1 MHTRIRR
8 TLGLLAVFAVVASLL
23 LPATVTAAGPGS
35 GGETSI
41 GNNLSYPNIWSD
53 GAPLALRGT
62 AGTPQFGTPCA
73 TIGGQAIYCQQDPN
87 STWQADNEVATAP
100 VDVSSIDWG
109 DNLEAR
115 PWAAGSQVRVETTL
129 YETLPT
135 DTTMNGYN
143 MVVVSG
149 ARSTEMQGTNGS
161 TYESPTAT
169 IFSRAARLT
178 IQPITSGD
186 TLFWNPTTTQ
196 WTGAGVG
203 APLYNMAVFQAGDG
217 PGQYTGEINVS
228 GKVVYGYNWKT
239 PAVAGTYRVT
249 FSLDKQGFELANLGS
264 TLKTYITDATTI
276 LPGEADAKGGVA
288 QVDGTNN
295 LSYIDVTLTP
305 PRGGGGGGGETT
317 IGNNLS
323 YPAIWSDG
331 DPLALRGTEL
341 EAVLNG
347 AYTTVGDTNWYHQ
360 QDADNTWQAENTA
373 ATGPVDVSQIDWGDN
388 LEARQWA
395 AGQQVRVET
404 TLFKDLTT
412 PMQAYNML
420 VLSGSG
426 TSEMQGTDG
435 NTFDSSQAIIFS
447 RAARLTIQQITPG
460 GTLTWDP
467 NTGQWT
473 GAVVGD
479 PLYNMAVFEAGDGP
493 GQYTGEINVG
503 GKVVYGYNWKTP
515 ATPGTYRITFSLDG
529 VNYPG
534 TLNTH
539 ITNATSIMPS
549 DETDATGGVAQ
560 IDGTDNLSYIDVT
573 LTNPNGGGGGTVT
586 HDAQVVS
593 VNAPAS
599 VTRGGSGTISA
610 VVQNNGSETEPITV
624 ALSESPDGYTAE
636 QTVTLDS
643 GASTTVNFDWA
654 TDASTTTG
662 EHTFTVT
669 ATVPSDAN
677 PDNNSVTTSPP
688 TQVQVPAPTA
698 MSVAGISLTTQP
710 AYYLYTLRG
719 AVTIMIG
726 STPVNGATVA
736 ANWTYPNGTTYAASA
751 TTNSAGQATFS
762 RTVFTFTPSVYT
774 LTVTNVSK
782 SGVPYDR
789 TANVVNSQSI
799 TVPTPSGGTTHDA
812 QVLSVSAPAS
822 VDRGNPVTTSAV
834 VKNNGNVS
842 DTFTVSLKES
852 PDNYTASQ
860 SVTLAAG
867 ASTTVPF
874 TWATNAATSTG
885 GHTFTVTASVTGD
898 ANAGNNSG
906 SATTQVQVPVT
917 PIHDAQVVS
926 VTPPPTVDQGSSATI
941 NATVMNNGNV
951 TDTFSV
957 ALSESPGGFSATK
970 SVTLA
975 AGDSAVVTFN
985 WPTST
990 STATGLHTFT
1000 VTASVGSDA
1009 NAGNNSGT
1017 ANIQV
1022 QAGTTTTM
1030 SVSSILLSKSGSFL
1044 VYQLT
1049 GVVTV
1054 KSASTAVSGATVTA
1068 SWAYPNGSTYAV
1080 TGTTNSAGQVT
1091 FTRTV
1096 FTFQRATY
1104 SLTVTNVV
1112 KAGLTYNAGGNAVTT
1127 QTITVP

>member
-129 YETLPT
+129 YETL
-135 DTTMNGYN
+135 TTPMNGYN

-360 QDADNTWQAENTA
+360 QDADNTWQAENEVATA
-373 ATGPVDVSQIDWGDN
+373 PVNVSQIDWGDN
-388 LEARQWA
+388 LEARAWA

-404 TLFKDLTT
+404 TLFEDLTT

-420 VLSGSG
+420 VLSGTG
-426 TSEMQGTDG
+426 ASEMQGTDG
-435 NTFDSSQAIIFS
+435 NTFDSNQAIIFS
-447 RAARLTIQQITPG
+447 RAARLTIQQITPD

-467 NTGQWT
+467 SAGKWT
-473 GAVVGD
+473 GSVVGD

-515 ATPGTYRITFSLDG
+515 AVPGTYRITFSLDG

-573 LTNPNGGGGGTVT
+573 LTNPNGGGGTGGGVQVESVSAPTAVEQGGTE
-586 HDAQVVS
+586 AI
-593 VNAPAS
+593 
-599 VTRGGSGTISA
+599 SG
-610 VVQNNGSETEPITV
+610 VVQNTGTE
-624 ALSESPDGYTAE
+624 S
-636 QTVTLDS
+636 
-643 GASTTVNFDWA
+643 
-654 TDASTTTG
+654 
-662 EHTFTVT
+662 VT
-669 ATVPSDAN
+669 ATVTLNEAPGGYTATQQVTIPAGS
-677 PDNNSVTTSPP
+677 SVT
-688 TQVQVPAPTA
+688 
-698 MSVAGISLTTQP
+698 
-710 AYYLYTLRG
+710 
-719 AVTIMIG
+719 
-726 STPVNGATVA
+726 
-736 ANWTYPNGTTYAASA
+736 
-751 TTNSAGQATFS
+751 
-762 RTVFTFTPSVYT
+762 
-774 LTVTNVSK
+774 
-782 SGVPYDR
+782 
-789 TANVVNSQSI
+789 
-799 TVPTPSGGTTHDA
+799 
-812 QVLSVSAPAS
+812 
-822 VDRGNPVTTSAV
+822 
-834 VKNNGNVS
+834 
-842 DTFTVSLKES
+842 
-852 PDNYTASQ
+852 
-860 SVTLAAG
+860 
-867 ASTTVPF
+867 
-874 TWATNAATSTG
+874 
-885 GHTFTVTASVTGD
+885 
-898 ANAGNNSG
+898 
-906 SATTQVQVPVT
+906 
-917 PIHDAQVVS
+917 
-926 VTPPPTVDQGSSATI
+926 
-941 NATVMNNGNV
+941 
-951 TDTFSV
+951 
-957 ALSESPGGFSATK
+957 
-970 SVTLA
+970 
-975 AGDSAVVTFN
+975 VTFN

-990 STATGLHTFT
+990 DTATGSHTFT
-1000 VTASVGSDA
+1000 VTA
-1009 NAGNNSGT
+1009 
-1017 ANIQV
+1017 
-1022 QAGTTTTM
+1022 TTTDDPE
-1030 SVSSILLSKSGSFL
+1030 SGSS
-1044 VYQLT
+1044 
-1049 GVVTV
+1049 
-1054 KSASTAVSGATVTA
+1054 SAQATTQVEQHA
-1068 SWAYPNGSTYAV
+1068 PPGSTCPNPTPVVQGMTAAVINPTQPV
-1080 TGTTNSAGQVT
+1080 TGTIDATGCDIGVYFGPGTSGTVRNAEIFGAAAFGIFNDGARVDVKNSRIHDIGNGQDVCGSGDFAAAVGGDDECGGGDRRYIGGRSGTGILVLGVDRPARSTLVGNTISRYGRRGISVSGPGANVQITANTLTGGRPDGSSQGGPFQTGIWVANGASATISGNTITNHISAGGEGSAWVGIM
-1091 FTRTV
+1091 V
-1096 FTFQRATY
+1096 
-1104 SLTVTNVV
+1104 
-1112 KAGLTYNAGGNAVTT
+1112 AGGADHNGMPNYTTRVQISGNTLRNNDVGVLLSNIPVDPAV
-1127 QTITVP
+1127 QTENRVTGNTIQGPLTSATSTGQSGGEPRRAGIKVLGGVSDKVTGNSISGYATPIYVAPECSGVTAR